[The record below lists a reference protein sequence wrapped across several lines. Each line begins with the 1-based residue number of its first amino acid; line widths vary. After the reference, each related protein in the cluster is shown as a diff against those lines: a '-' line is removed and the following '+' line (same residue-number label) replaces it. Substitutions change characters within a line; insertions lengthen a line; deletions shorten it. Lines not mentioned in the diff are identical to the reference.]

1 MDTKLGRIWLTIRG
15 TNSQSHMTLCPCD
28 QYIFRLK
35 FKTFIFLRLISTK
48 PCMEVTYGRML
59 SMQMLKSSRFFLLAL
74 HFSAFYFFLTKYF
87 FDKKLPYV
95 LLHLLI
101 AVAFKLTSD
110 SKKSNG
116 NIKHIWFLHQIFQA
130 WNIRRIQI
138 IFKTGKPLNS
148 SGCD

>member
-1 MDTKLGRIWLTIRG
+1 MDTKLDSKWLTIRG
-15 TNSQSHMTLCPCD
+15 SNSQSHMTLCPCN
-28 QYIFRLK
+28 QYKFLLK
-35 FKTFIFLRLISTK
+35 FKTFIFPRLISTK

-101 AVAFKLTSD
+101 AVAFNLTFTFQKIKWKYQTHLIFTSD
-110 SKKSNG
+110 FSSMKYTQDSD
-116 NIKHIWFLHQIFQA
+116 HI
-130 WNIRRIQI
+130 
-138 IFKTGKPLNS
+138 
-148 SGCD
+148 